1 MASVNIYETEGRA
14 TVFLPMITPSEIKT
28 KAERLYPQFIKAWL
42 ADDDDFLPRRIPA
55 NLRLPPNHAE
65 AFRAVEALRNQSKE
79 IRGFGYSLQWELQ
92 KRLVHGL
99 NQFPVAIQIETENDL
114 LRLADKRVEFQSL
127 QTTVQSLRSLFP
139 QLETWLGEKSNWK
152 MLVESA
158 AVFGDLLLVTKYLL
172 DNPRPNCF
180 PREIPLPISTKL
192 IEENRKLLAQWLD
205 RLLPPDQI
213 DVRHNPAEFE
223 ARYGLSYVRSHL
235 MIRLLDES
243 LRAELGLPFGEL
255 SLTADSIGS
264 LPVASLRVYI
274 VENKVNLLTLPAMK
288 RSIGLGGLGKA
299 VSLLRNIGWLSS
311 VPIFYWGDFDVE
323 GFEMLSQIRAIF
335 PETKSLLMNRET
347 FEQFEN
353 LAIPWTNQSRFEPQ
367 HLTES
372 ELKLYHHLRNKKLR
386 LEQERI
392 PQAYIASELCRLSE
406 PS

>member
-1 MASVNIYETEGRA
+1 
-14 TVFLPMITPSEIKT
+14 MITPSEIKT
-28 KAERLYPQFIKAWL
+28 KVARLYPQFVNAWL
-42 ADDDDFLPRRIPA
+42 AGDGNFFPKRIPA
-55 NLRLPPNHAE
+55 NLRLPPDHAE
-65 AFRAVEALRNQSKE
+65 SFRVVEALRNQSKE
-79 IRGFGYSLQWELQ
+79 VRGFGYSVQWELQ
-92 KRLVHGL
+92 KRVVHGL
-99 NQFPVAIQIETENDL
+99 NHFPVAIQIETESDL
-114 LRLADKRVEFQSL
+114 LRLSDKRAEFQSL
-127 QTTVQSLRSLFP
+127 QTTAQSLRGTFP
-139 QLETWLGEKSNWK
+139 QLETWLREKSNWK
-152 MLVESA
+152 MLIDSVE
-158 AVFGDLLLVTKYLL
+158 VFDDLLLVTKYLL

-213 DVRHNPAEFE
+213 DVRFEPTEFE
-223 ARYGLSYVRSHL
+223 ARYGLKCVRAHL

-243 LRAELGLPFGEL
+243 LRAELGLPFDEL
-255 SLTADSIGS
+255 SLRADSIGS
-264 LPVASLRVYI
+264 LPVARVRVYI

-288 RSIGLGGLGKA
+288 RSIGFGGLGKA
-299 VSLLRNIGWLSS
+299 VSLLREIGWLSS

-335 PETKSLLMNRET
+335 PQTESLLMHRET

-372 ELKLYHHLRNKKLR
+372 ELELYHHLRNKKLR

-392 PQAYIASELCRLSE
+392 PQSYVASKISRLSE